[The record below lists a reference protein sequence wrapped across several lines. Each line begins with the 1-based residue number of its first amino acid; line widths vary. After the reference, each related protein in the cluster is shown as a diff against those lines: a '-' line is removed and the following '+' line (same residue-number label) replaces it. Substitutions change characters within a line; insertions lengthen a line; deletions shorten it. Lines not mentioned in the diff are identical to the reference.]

1 MAVEIFYFLNF
12 STHEVVNLKRMACF
26 IVSNQVETNEIGS
39 GIGVELNP
47 FTYGIGVC
55 NCFRLGKS
63 SARSED
69 EKYEYGNFLFQKGQ
83 L

>member
-1 MAVEIFYFLNF
+1 VARFV
-12 STHEVVNLKRMACF
+12 A
-26 IVSNQVETNEIGS
+26 SNEVETDEIGS
-39 GIGVELNP
+39 WIGVELNP
-47 FTYGIGVC
+47 FAYGIGVC
-55 NCFRLGKS
+55 NCFRLGKN

>member
-47 FTYGIGVC
+47 FT
-55 NCFRLGKS
+55 
-63 SARSED
+63 
-69 EKYEYGNFLFQKGQ
+69 
-83 L
+83 